1 MFNRAGSSPERGQR
15 RKLPMLSVAVVASGV
30 FVALGGPAAAADGLI
45 SARDIAKGAVTGKA
59 IKNGAVGS
67 KDLSKRAKLALKG
80 ATGAGG
86 ATGATGER
94 GANGLNGPN
103 GPNGANGADGLDG
116 LNGDDGSNGTNG
128 TNGTN
133 GAAGVLGPL
142 SATAGAVVLATAT
155 PPTTVISLT
164 VPAGDYIVFAKTQL
178 THSGA
183 GDTVECLLKAGGLTI
198 DQVAMKTLPA
208 LAAIPVSM
216 QAVTSTA
223 PTQLSV
229 QCDVSVANGS
239 ADFSSLIAIP
249 KT

>member
-1 MFNRAGSSPERGQR
+1 
-15 RKLPMLSVAVVASGV
+15 
-30 FVALGGPAAAADGLI
+30 
-45 SARDIAKGAVTGKA
+45 
-59 IKNGAVGS
+59 
-67 KDLSKRAKLALKG
+67 
-80 ATGAGG
+80 
-86 ATGATGER
+86 
-94 GANGLNGPN
+94 
-103 GPNGANGADGLDG
+103 
-116 LNGDDGSNGTNG
+116 
-128 TNGTN
+128 
-133 GAAGVLGPL
+133 VLGPL

-164 VPAGDYIVFAKTQL
+164 VPAGDYVVFAKTQL

-183 GDTVECLLKAGGLTI
+183 GDSVECLLKAGALTI

-249 KT
+249 TD